1 MTGKQ
6 KVFKHKKSGY
16 EWAKKYLK
24 NIDFERKKQTKPNLQ
39 EH

>member
-6 KVFKHKKSGY
+6 KSIYKHKKSGY

-24 NIDFERKKQTKPNLQ
+24 NIDFEIK
-39 EH
+39 